1 MKIKGID
8 RVVIAVKDWDQAAKF
23 FSNLVGVEFEEIKG
37 PAIEEGGV
45 RFGVGLVPQTCDLRI
60 ELIQPIHPL
69 KDARPPDPKAIAK
82 SVENT
87 DAALHALVFRVEDI
101 DEASADVDSKGIRV
115 YGRMEMPEVKAGPF
129 AGVTDFKEI
138 FTEGEDALGIPMAFV
153 EYKDPSEE

>member
-8 RVVIAVKDWDQAAKF
+8 RVVIAVKDWDKAAEF

-37 PAIEEGGV
+37 PAIEAGGV
-45 RFGVGLVPQTCDLRI
+45 RFGVGLVPQKCELRI
-60 ELIQPIHPL
+60 ELIQPVHPL

-82 SVENT
+82 SVEDT

-101 DEASADVDSKGIRV
+101 DEASAEADKKGIRV
-115 YGRMEMPEVKAGPF
+115 YGRMEMPEIKGGPF

-153 EYKDPSEE
+153 EYKEPSAE